1 MHKSQQQT
9 VEIIQRPNRAGIEPV
24 NELSFEL
31 ERDGQAYGY
40 TKQNSKGT
48 RAHTHT
54 HTHSQDS
61 SQLRLPLVPLSDL
74 SELHILGQHKPD
86 RGEDSAPEPS
96 SCGPCGSSGEAD
108 GVPLVGQDGI
118 SATSY
123 RIGVLA

>member
-48 RAHTHT
+48 RAHPHT
-54 HTHSQDS
+54 HT
-61 SQLRLPLVPLSDL
+61 LPRLLPAQTAPGA
-74 SELHILGQHKPD
+74 SE
-86 RGEDSAPEPS
+86 
-96 SCGPCGSSGEAD
+96 
-108 GVPLVGQDGI
+108 
-118 SATSY
+118 
-123 RIGVLA
+123 